1 MLSNIFYTFAARI
14 LALKEMNKCLTMVAA
29 AMMAATSLQAQTERS
44 EDFKAKYELKEVVV
58 MSWGDG
64 RI

>member
-1 MLSNIFYTFAARI
+1 VLSNIFYTFAARI
-14 LALKEMNKCLTMVAA
+14 LVMKEMNKCLTMVAA